1 MRRIAVTA
9 AVFLFAIEVW
19 AGDPWKE
26 KSYRDWT
33 EKDVYKILNDSPW
46 AKRIEAERGSK
57 KHDLE
62 APEGAP
68 KVSGARG
75 EDEEDEREEKE
86 RGGERE
92 EEHKGKEKEELKFV
106 VRWVSSRTLREAS
119 VRGQIL
125 RKQISEADADKSL
138 PPAPADYELAVV
150 GTDMT
155 PFLSASESTLK
166 SQTYL
171 IAKKSKERIDA
182 SQVEIVRGSDGKR
195 INAIVFHFPK
205 KNAAGGAAVDAEEKE
220 LKFVTHAGSIEIKA
234 IFDPQKMTDKQG
246 VDL

>member
-1 MRRIAVTA
+1 MA
-9 AVFLFAIEVW
+9 AAFLFAVEVW

-26 KSYRDWT
+26 KSYKDWS

-57 KHDLE
+57 KPDLE

-68 KVSGARG
+68 KVSGVRG

-92 EEHKGKEKEELKFV
+92 EEHERKEKGELKFA

-119 VRGQIL
+119 VRGQVL
-125 RKQISEADADKSL
+125 RKRISETDMDKQL
-138 PPAPADYELAVV
+138 PPAPDDYELAVV

-155 PFLSASESTLK
+155 SFQNADEPTLK
-166 SQTYL
+166 RGTYL
-171 IAKKSKERIDA
+171 IGKKSKEKITV
-182 SQVEIVRGSDGKR
+182 SQVEIVRGPDGKR
-195 INAIVFHFPK
+195 INAIVFHFRK
-205 KNAAGGAAVDAEEKE
+205 KNTAGEAAVDGEEKE
-220 LKFVTHAGSIEIKA
+220 LKFVSRAGTIEIKA
-234 IFDPQKMTDKQG
+234 TFDPQKMVDQQG
-246 VDL
+246 MDL